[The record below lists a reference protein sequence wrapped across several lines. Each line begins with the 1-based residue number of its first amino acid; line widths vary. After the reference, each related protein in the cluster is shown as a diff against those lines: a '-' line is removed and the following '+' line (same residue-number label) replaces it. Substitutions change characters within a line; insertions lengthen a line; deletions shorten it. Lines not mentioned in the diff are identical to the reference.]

1 MRFTIFQESRVGKRK
16 TNQDRVAYSYTRDAL
31 LLVLADGMGGHL
43 YGEVA
48 AQISVQFIAQS
59 FQQEARPKV
68 SDPVLFLSRV
78 LSNAHHAILDY
89 AFDKQLSDVPRTT
102 IVACLVQE
110 GVAHWAHAGDSRL
123 YMIRKNKLAAQTRD
137 HSRVQLMLDQGLL
150 QPEDAHNHPGRN
162 RLYSC
167 LGGNHAPQVEH
178 SPRTPMRDGDVLAL
192 CSDGAWGPIGDDSL
206 VTHLS
211 AAQLSQSVPRLLDDA
226 ERRAGPN
233 ADNLSMVA
241 MCWHDEDN
249 AGPASAESIST
260 RTMELDDFTTRLD
273 MSSMG
278 TGPASD
284 LNEDEIERAIRE
296 INATIRKFDQ
306 KQ

>member
-1 MRFTIFQESRVGKRK
+1 MRFTIFQESRVGKRR

-123 YMIRKNKLAAQTRD
+123 YMIRKGKLAAQTRD

-150 QPEDAHNHPGRN
+150 DAEAAAVHPGRN
-162 RLYSC
+162 RIFSC
-167 LGGNHAPQVEH
+167 LGGNHPPQIEFSRGV
-178 SPRTPMRDGDVLAL
+178 SLINGDVLAI
-192 CSDGAWGPIGDDSL
+192 CSDGVWGPLTVETIVGTLADGRVMD
-206 VTHLS
+206 
-211 AAQLSQSVPRLLDDA
+211 AVPKLMNEA
-226 ERRAGPN
+226 ETLGGPQC
-233 ADNLSMVA
+233 DNLTLIA
-241 MCWHDEDN
+241 MTWHDDQQEDI
-249 AGPASAESIST
+249 PDTVST
-260 RTMELDDFTTRLD
+260 RTMPADANTTQMEGFGRNRRD
-273 MSSMG
+273 QE
-278 TGPASD
+278 D
-284 LNEDEIERAIRE
+284 LSEDEIERAIRE
-296 INATIRKFDQ
+296 INAAIHKF
-306 KQ
+306 K

>member
-1 MRFTIFQESRVGKRK
+1 MRFTIFQESRIGKRR

-123 YMIRKNKLAAQTRD
+123 YMIRKGKLAAQTRD

-150 QPEDAHNHPGRN
+150 DAEAAAVHPGRN
-162 RLYSC
+162 RIFSC
-167 LGGNHAPQVEH
+167 LGGNHPPQIEFSRGV
-178 SPRTPMRDGDVLAL
+178 SLINGDVLAI
-192 CSDGAWGPIGDDSL
+192 CSDGVWGPLTVETIVGTLADGRVMDAVPKL
-206 VTHLS
+206 MNEAEALGG
-211 AAQLSQSVPRLLDDA
+211 AQC
-226 ERRAGPN
+226 
-233 ADNLSMVA
+233 DNLTLIA
-241 MCWHDEDN
+241 MTWHNDQQEDI
-249 AGPASAESIST
+249 PDTVST
-260 RTMELDDFTTRLD
+260 RTMPADANTTQMEGFGRNRRD
-273 MSSMG
+273 QE
-278 TGPASD
+278 D
-284 LNEDEIERAIRE
+284 LSEDEIERAIRE
-296 INATIRKFDQ
+296 INAAIHKF
-306 KQ
+306 K

>member
-1 MRFTIFQESRVGKRK
+1 MRFTIFQESRVGKRR

-123 YMIRKNKLAAQTRD
+123 YMIRKGKLAAQTRD

-150 QPEDAHNHPGRN
+150 DAEAAAVHPGRN
-162 RLYSC
+162 RIFSC
-167 LGGNHAPQVEH
+167 LGGNHPPQIEFSRGV
-178 SPRTPMRDGDVLAL
+178 SLINGDVLAI
-192 CSDGAWGPIGDDSL
+192 CSDGVWGPLTVETIVGTLADGRVMDAVPKL
-206 VTHLS
+206 MNEAEALGG
-211 AAQLSQSVPRLLDDA
+211 AQC
-226 ERRAGPN
+226 
-233 ADNLSMVA
+233 DNLTLIA
-241 MCWHDEDN
+241 MTWHDDQQEDI
-249 AGPASAESIST
+249 PDTVST
-260 RTMELDDFTTRLD
+260 RTMPADANTTQMEGFGRNRRD
-273 MSSMG
+273 QE
-278 TGPASD
+278 D
-284 LNEDEIERAIRE
+284 LSEDEIERAIRE
-296 INATIRKFDQ
+296 INAAIHKF
-306 KQ
+306 K

>member
-1 MRFTIFQESRVGKRK
+1 MRFTIFQESRVGKRR

-123 YMIRKNKLAAQTRD
+123 YMIRKGKLAAQTRD

-150 QPEDAHNHPGRN
+150 DAEAAAVHPGRN
-162 RLYSC
+162 RIFSC
-167 LGGNHAPQVEH
+167 LGGNHPPQIEFSRGV
-178 SPRTPMRDGDVLAL
+178 SLINGDVLAI
-192 CSDGAWGPIGDDSL
+192 CSDGVWGPLTVETIVGTLADGRVMDAVPKL
-206 VTHLS
+206 MNEAEALGG
-211 AAQLSQSVPRLLDDA
+211 AQC
-226 ERRAGPN
+226 
-233 ADNLSMVA
+233 DNLTLIA
-241 MCWHDEDN
+241 MTWHNDQQEDI
-249 AGPASAESIST
+249 PDTVST
-260 RTMELDDFTTRLD
+260 RTMPADANTTQMEGFGRNRRD
-273 MSSMG
+273 QE
-278 TGPASD
+278 D
-284 LNEDEIERAIRE
+284 LSEDEIERAIRE
-296 INATIRKFDQ
+296 INAAIHKF
-306 KQ
+306 K

>member
-1 MRFTIFQESRVGKRK
+1 MRFTIFQESRIGKRK

-123 YMIRKNKLAAQTRD
+123 YMIRKGKLAAQTRD

-150 QPEDAHNHPGRN
+150 DAEAAAVHPGRN
-162 RLYSC
+162 RIFSC
-167 LGGNHAPQVEH
+167 LGGNHPPQIEFSRGV
-178 SPRTPMRDGDVLAL
+178 SLINGDVLAI
-192 CSDGAWGPIGDDSL
+192 CSDGVWGPLTVETIVGTLADGRVMD
-206 VTHLS
+206 
-211 AAQLSQSVPRLLDDA
+211 AVPKLMNEA
-226 ERRAGPN
+226 ETLGGPQC
-233 ADNLSMVA
+233 DNLTLIA
-241 MCWHDEDN
+241 MTWHDDQQEDI
-249 AGPASAESIST
+249 PDTVST
-260 RTMELDDFTTRLD
+260 RTMPADANTTQMEGFGRNRRD
-273 MSSMG
+273 QE
-278 TGPASD
+278 D
-284 LNEDEIERAIRE
+284 LSEDEIERAIRE
-296 INATIRKFDQ
+296 INAAIHKF
-306 KQ
+306 K

>member
-1 MRFTIFQESRVGKRK
+1 MRFTIFQESRVGKRR

-123 YMIRKNKLAAQTRD
+123 YMIRKGKLAAQTRD

-150 QPEDAHNHPGRN
+150 DAEAAAVHPGRN
-162 RLYSC
+162 RSFRC
-167 LGGNHAPQVEH
+167 LGGNHPPQIEFSRGV
-178 SPRTPMRDGDVLAL
+178 SLINGDVLAI
-192 CSDGAWGPIGDDSL
+192 CSDGVWGPLTVETIVGTLADGRVMD
-206 VTHLS
+206 
-211 AAQLSQSVPRLLDDA
+211 AVPKLMNEA
-226 ERRAGPN
+226 ETLGGPQC
-233 ADNLSMVA
+233 DNLTLIA
-241 MCWHDEDN
+241 MTWHDDQQEDI
-249 AGPASAESIST
+249 PDTVST
-260 RTMELDDFTTRLD
+260 RTMPADANTTQMEGFGRNRRD
-273 MSSMG
+273 QE
-278 TGPASD
+278 D
-284 LNEDEIERAIRE
+284 LSEDEIERAIRE
-296 INATIRKFDQ
+296 INAAIHKF
-306 KQ
+306 K